1 MKEMKKTKRR
11 GLTAALLFCSS
22 LLSFGQQDNE
32 QFSIATL
39 NVDGLPQKVLVV
51 KINTNGPGDTG
62 SARIGK
68 YLAKKDYDLVMMQ
81 EDFNYHGTAIP
92 AAQLRTD
99 ISQLVPP
106 CRLRRKLQPLGDV
119 A

>member
-1 MKEMKKTKRR
+1 MMKEMKKTKRR

-81 EDFNYHGTAIP
+81 EDFNYHGVHRYSCC
-92 AAQLRTD
+92 AATNRHWPTGSSLPVTT
-99 ISQLVPP
+99 
-106 CRLRRKLQPLGDV
+106 
-119 A
+119 